1 MQTNNNEKLYYLHIS
16 DNYNYRANQFNPL
29 FSWYNYNNL
38 YGNNI
43 VNNYLDNNIVNNYLD
58 NNIVNNYLGN
68 NIVNNYL
75 DNNNVFMN
83 QNINFLDKNNYR
95 SKDPFEYLCP
105 KIENIQS
112 LEKEYLL
119 SYYKYQKIKKN

>member
-1 MQTNNNEKLYYLHIS
+1 
-16 DNYNYRANQFNPL
+16 
-29 FSWYNYNNL
+29 
-38 YGNNI
+38 
-43 VNNYLDNNIVNNYLD
+43 
-58 NNIVNNYLGN
+58 
-68 NIVNNYL
+68 
-75 DNNNVFMN
+75 MN

>member
-16 DNYNYRANQFNPL
+16 DNYNYRENQFNPL
-29 FSWYNYNNL
+29 FPWYNYNNL

-43 VNNYLDNNIVNNYLD
+43 VNNYLDNNIVNNYLG
-58 NNIVNNYLGN
+58 NNIVNNYLDN

>member
-29 FSWYNYNNL
+29 FPWYNYNNL
-38 YGNNI
+38 YGNNIVNNYLGNNI

-58 NNIVNNYLGN
+58 N